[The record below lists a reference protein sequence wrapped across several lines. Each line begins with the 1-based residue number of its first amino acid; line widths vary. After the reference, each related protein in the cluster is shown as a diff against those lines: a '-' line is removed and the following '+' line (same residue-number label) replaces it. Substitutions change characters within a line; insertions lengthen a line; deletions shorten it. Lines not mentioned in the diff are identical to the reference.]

1 MGLKDGMRTEMST
14 VVISHLPD
22 GVDLRG
28 DYVALPKNYG
38 SPAYF
43 ARPDIQAIYNLVE
56 QNLSTLN
63 ARIHFSERLSG
74 RRVILKPNLVTVYH
88 RMGLVEED
96 YPETTDPRLL
106 DAVVAFFKRFTRRLT
121 IVESSGRGVPTRGSF
136 AVSGIDRLA
145 HYHGAELI
153 ALEEQ
158 PTLRYILP
166 QARVQK
172 EIIVPKIISEVVTG
186 QAFFVS
192 VPKLKTNLYTGVT
205 LGFKNAM
212 GILPYNLRQRQHHYA
227 LDQKLVDILQLFKP
241 DLTII
246 DGLVGGE
253 GNCPAP
259 VDPVDSRVVISGN
272 NCVETDRVATRMM
285 GFEPDSVPLMRA
297 ADAAGFADAQVEI
310 IGEQKVTPFRPAD
323 PSLMSPAFRQVFPNV
338 RALVGHSLAGAPV
351 VYSLDQCSPEL
362 SRQMEMACRG
372 GCLATTRFAF
382 EMFQR
387 EGQRLD
393 FSMVVLIGAGF
404 EQDGQRY
411 YLDAE
416 GKPYTLAEIERLPG
430 KKLVI
435 GSCAVEAGQIAD
447 RFIDGCMPFPNSP
460 HAALHRLTGTVCAV
474 TSFKNR
480 NLIPLLIATLRTC
493 EARKGLYRAG
503 HRLDCALSGSH
514 AVVEAPRI
522 LTSEEQTMQAVP
534 WEWSPLSKDEMRA
547 ACAAEDRAVLATF
560 LG

>member
-1 MGLKDGMRTEMST
+1 MMTNSSA

-22 GVDLRG
+22 GIDLRR
-28 DYVALPKNYG
+28 DYVALPHNYG

-43 ARPDIQAIYNLVE
+43 ARPDIQAIYRLVE
-56 QNLSTLN
+56 QNLAELDAHIHFI
-63 ARIHFSERLSG
+63 ARITG
-74 RRVILKPNLVTVYH
+74 RRVIFKPNLVTVYH
-88 RMGLVEED
+88 HMGLVEDE

-106 DAVVAFFKRFTRRLT
+106 DAVLAYFKRFTNRLT

-145 HYHGAELI
+145 RYHRAELI

-158 PTLRYILP
+158 PTLRYFLP
-166 QARVQK
+166 KASVQK
-172 EIIVPKIISEVVTG
+172 EIIIPAILSEVVTG

-212 GILPYNLRQRQHHYA
+212 GLLPYNLRQRSHHYA
-227 LDQKLVDILQLFKP
+227 LDQKLVDILHLLKP

-285 GFEPDSVPLMRA
+285 GFDPGSIPLIQA
-297 ADAAGFADAQVEI
+297 ADAAGFTDPQVEI
-310 IGEQKVTPFRPAD
+310 IGQQKVTPFRPAD
-323 PSLMSPAFRQVFPNV
+323 PSLLTPSFRHAFPHVC
-338 RALVGHSLAGAPV
+338 ALVGHDLPGVPTISTR
-351 VYSLDQCSPEL
+351 DQCSPQV
-362 SRQMEMACRG
+362 SQQMEMACRG

-393 FSMVVLIGAGF
+393 FPLALLIGAGF
-404 EQDGQRY
+404 VLDGQRHW
-411 YLDAE
+411 LDAD
-416 GKPYTLAEIERLPG
+416 GQPYNLAEIEQLPG
-430 KKLVI
+430 KKLVV
-435 GSCAVEAGQIAD
+435 GSCAGKAAPIAD

-460 HAALHRLTGTVCAV
+460 HAALHYLTGTVCAV
-474 TSFKNR
+474 TSLKNR
-480 NLIPLLIATLRTC
+480 HLIPLLFATLRTC
-493 EARKGLYRAG
+493 QTRKRLYRLG
-503 HRLDCALSGSH
+503 HRLDCPLPASH
-514 AVVEAPRI
+514 TLLEPPRL
-522 LTSEEQTMQAVP
+522 LTDAEQAMRAVP
-534 WEWSPLSKDEMRA
+534 LDWPPLSKEEIRA
-547 ACAAEDRAVLATF
+547 ACAAENRAVLATF
-560 LG
+560 MG